1 MALLTKRRAF
11 LALPLLAACANEQ
24 PAGPFVPP
32 GPPSYG
38 HLTPLRLKVGT
49 LEIQE
54 AGSGTAFLVD
64 QAAPLQPADVMLR
77 MARDRLSTAGG
88 PGKARFL
95 IQTASLTREGGTSGG
110 VFSPASET
118 FRCVM
123 RCQVEIIS
131 SEDAILASATA
142 EALDRVRRELG
153 LDRPFLVRM
162 GEWYLRLLQGDLGTS
177 LLLNRSVT
185 EAILERLPITLSLT
199 AMAFVL
205 AVLLGVAAGVLA
217 AMRHG
222 RAADQGLMSLAL
234 LGLSL
239 PEFWLGLVLI

>member
-11 LALPLLAACANEQ
+11 FALPLLAACANEQ

-64 QAAPLQPADVMLR
+64 QSAPLQPADVMLR
-77 MARDRLSTAGG
+77 MAQDRLSAAGG

-95 IQTASLTREGGTSGG
+95 IQTASLTREGGASGG

-131 SEDAILASATA
+131 PEDAILASAAA
-142 EALDRVRRELG
+142 EATRAVTGPVRDAGERAALAERAVKLAGQDMNVEFEFQVRRHLRNWLQLVASPGETLP
-153 LDRPFLVRM
+153 RPVER
-162 GEWYLRLLQGDLGTS
+162 
-177 LLLNRSVT
+177 
-185 EAILERLPITLSLT
+185 EALPHT
-199 AMAFVL
+199 
-205 AVLLGVAAGVLA
+205 
-217 AMRHG
+217 
-222 RAADQGLMSLAL
+222 
-234 LGLSL
+234 
-239 PEFWLGLVLI
+239 

>member
-1 MALLTKRRAF
+1 MAVLTKRRAL
-11 LALPLLAACANEQ
+11 LALPFLAACANEQ

-64 QAAPLQPADVMLR
+64 QSAPLQPADVMLR
-77 MARDRLSTAGG
+77 MAHDRLSTAGG

-95 IQTASLTREGGTSGG
+95 IQTASLTREGGSSGG

-118 FRCVM
+118 FRCIM

-131 SEDAILASATA
+131 PEDAILASAAA
-142 EALDRVRRELG
+142 EATRAVTGPVRDAGERAALAERAVKLAGQDINVEFEFQVRRHLRNW
-153 LDRPFLVRM
+153 LQLVASP
-162 GEWYLRLLQGDLGTS
+162 GETLPQPVER
-177 LLLNRSVT
+177 
-185 EAILERLPITLSLT
+185 EALPHT
-199 AMAFVL
+199 
-205 AVLLGVAAGVLA
+205 
-217 AMRHG
+217 
-222 RAADQGLMSLAL
+222 
-234 LGLSL
+234 
-239 PEFWLGLVLI
+239 

>member
-11 LALPLLAACANEQ
+11 LALPLLAACANGQ

-49 LEIQE
+49 LELQE
-54 AGSGTAFLVD
+54 AGAGTAFFVD
-64 QAAPLQPADVMLR
+64 QSVPLQPAAVMLR
-77 MARDRLSTAGG
+77 MAQDRLSAAGG

-95 IQTASLTREGGTSGG
+95 IQTASLTRESGASGG

-131 SEDAILASATA
+131 AEDATLATASAEATRVA
-142 EALDRVRRELG
+142 TGSVRDGGERAALAERAVKLAGQDLNVEFEYQLRRHLRAWLQLVAAPGESLPQPVEREAL
-153 LDRPFLVRM
+153 P
-162 GEWYLRLLQGDLGTS
+162 
-177 LLLNRSVT
+177 RS
-185 EAILERLPITLSLT
+185 
-199 AMAFVL
+199 
-205 AVLLGVAAGVLA
+205 
-217 AMRHG
+217 
-222 RAADQGLMSLAL
+222 
-234 LGLSL
+234 
-239 PEFWLGLVLI
+239 

>member
-11 LALPLLAACANEQ
+11 LALPFLAACAKEQ
-24 PAGPFVPP
+24 PAGLYVPP

-38 HLTPLRLKVGT
+38 HLMPLRLKVGT

-64 QAAPLQPADVMLR
+64 QSAPLQPADVMMR
-77 MARDRLSTAGG
+77 MAQDRLSAAGG

-95 IQTASLTREGGTSGG
+95 IQTASLTREGSASGG

-131 SEDAILASATA
+131 SEDSILARAFA
-142 EALDRVRRELG
+142 EAARAVTGPVR
-153 LDRPFLVRM
+153 D
-162 GEWYLRLLQGDLGTS
+162 
-177 LLLNRSVT
+177 
-185 EAILERLPITLSLT
+185 
-199 AMAFVL
+199 
-205 AVLLGVAAGVLA
+205 AAE
-217 AMRHG
+217 
-222 RAADQGLMSLAL
+222 RAALAERAVKL
-234 LGLSL
+234 AGQDLNVEFEYQLRRHLRAWLQLVAPPGETL
-239 PEFWLGLVLI
+239 PQPVEREALPRS

>member
-1 MALLTKRRAF
+1 MSLLTKRRAF
-11 LALPLLAACANEQ
+11 LALPLLAACAHEQ

-54 AGSGTAFLVD
+54 GGSGTAFLVD
-64 QAAPLQPADVMLR
+64 QSAPLQPADVMLR
-77 MARDRLSTAGG
+77 MAQDRLSAAGG

-95 IQTASLTREGGTSGG
+95 IQTASLTREGGASGG

-131 SEDAILASATA
+131 SEEAILATTSA
-142 EALDRVRRELG
+142 EATRVATGSVRDAGERGALAERAVKLAGQDLNVEFEYQLRRH
-153 LDRPFLVRM
+153 
-162 GEWYLRLLQGDLGTS
+162 LRAWLQL
-177 LLLNRSVT
+177 
-185 EAILERLPITLSLT
+185 
-199 AMAFVL
+199 
-205 AVLLGVAAGVLA
+205 VAAPGE
-217 AMRHG
+217 
-222 RAADQGLMSLAL
+222 
-234 LGLSL
+234 SL
-239 PEFWLGLVLI
+239 PQPVEREALPRS

>member
-1 MALLTKRRAF
+1 MTLLTKRRAF
-11 LALPLLAACANEQ
+11 FALPLLAACANEQ

-64 QAAPLQPADVMLR
+64 QSAPLQPADVMLR
-77 MARDRLSTAGG
+77 MARDRLSAAGG

-95 IQTASLTREGGTSGG
+95 IQTASLTREGSASGG

-131 SEDAILASATA
+131 SEDAILATTSA
-142 EALDRVRRELG
+142 EATRAVTGPVRDAAERAELAERAVKLAGQDLNVEFEFQVRRHLRNW
-153 LDRPFLVRM
+153 LQLVASP
-162 GEWYLRLLQGDLGTS
+162 GETLPQPVEREALP
-177 LLLNRSVT
+177 RS
-185 EAILERLPITLSLT
+185 
-199 AMAFVL
+199 
-205 AVLLGVAAGVLA
+205 
-217 AMRHG
+217 
-222 RAADQGLMSLAL
+222 
-234 LGLSL
+234 
-239 PEFWLGLVLI
+239 

>member
-11 LALPLLAACANEQ
+11 LAVPLLAACANEQ

-64 QAAPLQPADVMLR
+64 QSAPLQPADVMLR
-77 MARDRLSTAGG
+77 MAQDRLSAAGG

-95 IQTASLTREGGTSGG
+95 IQTASLTREGGASGG

-123 RCQVEIIS
+123 RCQVEIVS
-131 SEDAILASATA
+131 PEDATLATTSA
-142 EALDRVRRELG
+142 EATRAVTGPVRDAGERAALAERAVKLAGQDMNVEFEFQVRRH
-153 LDRPFLVRM
+153 
-162 GEWYLRLLQGDLGTS
+162 LRNWLQL
-177 LLLNRSVT
+177 
-185 EAILERLPITLSLT
+185 
-199 AMAFVL
+199 
-205 AVLLGVAAGVLA
+205 VAAPGE
-217 AMRHG
+217 
-222 RAADQGLMSLAL
+222 
-234 LGLSL
+234 SL
-239 PEFWLGLVLI
+239 PQPVEREALPRS

>member
-1 MALLTKRRAF
+1 MSLLTKRRAF
-11 LALPLLAACANEQ
+11 LALPLLAACAHEQ

-54 AGSGTAFLVD
+54 GGSGTAFLV
-64 QAAPLQPADVMLR
+64 AESAPLQPADVMLR
-77 MARDRLSTAGG
+77 MAQDRLSAAGG

-95 IQTASLTREGGTSGG
+95 IQTASLTREGGASGG

-131 SEDAILASATA
+131 SEEAILATTSA
-142 EALDRVRRELG
+142 EATRVATGSVRDAGERGALADRAVKLAGQDLNVEFEYQLRRH
-153 LDRPFLVRM
+153 
-162 GEWYLRLLQGDLGTS
+162 LRAWLQL
-177 LLLNRSVT
+177 
-185 EAILERLPITLSLT
+185 
-199 AMAFVL
+199 
-205 AVLLGVAAGVLA
+205 VAAPGETLPQPVE
-217 AMRHG
+217 RE
-222 RAADQGLMSLAL
+222 AL
-234 LGLSL
+234 PHS
-239 PEFWLGLVLI
+239 

>member
-38 HLTPLRLKVGT
+38 HLTPLRLKVGK
-49 LEIQE
+49 LEFQE
-54 AGSGTAFLVD
+54 PGTGTAFFVD
-64 QAAPLQPADVMLR
+64 QSALLQPAAVMLR
-77 MARDRLSTAGG
+77 MAQDRLSAAGG

-95 IQTASLTREGGTSGG
+95 IQTASLTRESSASGG

-131 SEDAILASATA
+131 AEDATLATTSA
-142 EALDRVRRELG
+142 EATRAVTGPVR
-153 LDRPFLVRM
+153 DA
-162 GEWYLRLLQGDLGTS
+162 GERAALAERAVKLAGQDLNVEFEYQLRRHLRAWLQL
-177 LLLNRSVT
+177 
-185 EAILERLPITLSLT
+185 
-199 AMAFVL
+199 
-205 AVLLGVAAGVLA
+205 VAAPGE
-217 AMRHG
+217 
-222 RAADQGLMSLAL
+222 
-234 LGLSL
+234 SL
-239 PEFWLGLVLI
+239 PQPVEREALPRS

>member
-1 MALLTKRRAF
+1 MTLLTKRRAF
-11 LALPLLAACANEQ
+11 FALPLLAACANEQ

-64 QAAPLQPADVMLR
+64 QSAPLQPADVMLR
-77 MARDRLSTAGG
+77 MARDRLSAAGG

-95 IQTASLTREGGTSGG
+95 IQTASLTREGGASGG

-131 SEDAILASATA
+131 TEDAILARASA
-142 EALDRVRRELG
+142 EAARAVTGPVRDAGERAELAERVVKLTGQDMNVEFEFQLRRHLRAW
-153 LDRPFLVRM
+153 LQLVAAP
-162 GEWYLRLLQGDLGTS
+162 GETLLQPVEREALP
-177 LLLNRSVT
+177 RS
-185 EAILERLPITLSLT
+185 
-199 AMAFVL
+199 
-205 AVLLGVAAGVLA
+205 
-217 AMRHG
+217 
-222 RAADQGLMSLAL
+222 
-234 LGLSL
+234 
-239 PEFWLGLVLI
+239 

>member
-1 MALLTKRRAF
+1 MSLLTKRRAF
-11 LALPLLAACANEQ
+11 LALPLLAACAHEQ

-54 AGSGTAFLVD
+54 GGSGTAFLVD
-64 QAAPLQPADVMLR
+64 ESAPLQPADVMLR
-77 MARDRLSTAGG
+77 MAQDRLSAAGG

-95 IQTASLTREGGTSGG
+95 IQTASLTREGGASGG

-131 SEDAILASATA
+131 SEEAILATTSA
-142 EALDRVRRELG
+142 EATRVATGSVRDAGERGALAERAVKLAGQDLNVEFEYQLRRH
-153 LDRPFLVRM
+153 
-162 GEWYLRLLQGDLGTS
+162 LRAWLQL
-177 LLLNRSVT
+177 
-185 EAILERLPITLSLT
+185 
-199 AMAFVL
+199 
-205 AVLLGVAAGVLA
+205 VAAPGETLPQPVE
-217 AMRHG
+217 RE
-222 RAADQGLMSLAL
+222 AL
-234 LGLSL
+234 PHS
-239 PEFWLGLVLI
+239 

>member
-38 HLTPLRLKVGT
+38 HLTLLRLKVGT

-54 AGSGTAFLVD
+54 PGSGTAFLVD
-64 QAAPLQPADVMLR
+64 QSAPLQPADVMLR
-77 MARDRLSTAGG
+77 MAQDRLSAAGG

-95 IQTASLTREGGTSGG
+95 IQTASLTREGGASGG

-131 SEDAILASATA
+131 AEDATLATTSA
-142 EALDRVRRELG
+142 EATRVVTGPVRDAGERAALG
-153 LDRPFLVRM
+153 ERAVKLAGQDMNVEF
-162 GEWYLRLLQGDLGTS
+162 EFQLRQHLRAWLQL
-177 LLLNRSVT
+177 
-185 EAILERLPITLSLT
+185 
-199 AMAFVL
+199 
-205 AVLLGVAAGVLA
+205 VAAPGE
-217 AMRHG
+217 
-222 RAADQGLMSLAL
+222 
-234 LGLSL
+234 SL
-239 PEFWLGLVLI
+239 PQPVEREALPRS

>member
-1 MALLTKRRAF
+1 MSLLTKRRAF
-11 LALPLLAACANEQ
+11 LALPLLAACAHEQ

-54 AGSGTAFLVD
+54 GGSGTAFLVD
-64 QAAPLQPADVMLR
+64 ESAQLQPADVMLR
-77 MARDRLSTAGG
+77 MAQDRLSAAGG

-95 IQTASLTREGGTSGG
+95 IQTASLTREGGASGG

-131 SEDAILASATA
+131 SEEAILATTSA
-142 EALDRVRRELG
+142 EATRVATGSVRDAGERGALAERAVKLAGQDLNVEFEYQLRRH
-153 LDRPFLVRM
+153 
-162 GEWYLRLLQGDLGTS
+162 LRAWLQL
-177 LLLNRSVT
+177 
-185 EAILERLPITLSLT
+185 
-199 AMAFVL
+199 
-205 AVLLGVAAGVLA
+205 VAAPGETLPQPVE
-217 AMRHG
+217 RE
-222 RAADQGLMSLAL
+222 AL
-234 LGLSL
+234 PHS
-239 PEFWLGLVLI
+239 

>member
-11 LALPLLAACANEQ
+11 LALPLLAACAKEQ
-24 PAGPFVPP
+24 AGPYIPP
-32 GPPSYG
+32 GPPSYA
-38 HLTPLRLKVGT
+38 HLMPLRLKVGT

-64 QAAPLQPADVMLR
+64 QATPLQPTDVMLR
-77 MARDRLSTAGG
+77 MARDRLSAAGG

-131 SEDAILASATA
+131 SEDAILATTSA
-142 EALDRVRRELG
+142 EATRAATGPVRDAGERAALAERAVKLAGQDMNVEFEFQVRRH
-153 LDRPFLVRM
+153 
-162 GEWYLRLLQGDLGTS
+162 LRAWLQL
-177 LLLNRSVT
+177 
-185 EAILERLPITLSLT
+185 
-199 AMAFVL
+199 
-205 AVLLGVAAGVLA
+205 VAAPGE
-217 AMRHG
+217 
-222 RAADQGLMSLAL
+222 
-234 LGLSL
+234 SL
-239 PEFWLGLVLI
+239 PQPVEREALPHS

>member
-11 LALPLLAACANEQ
+11 LALPFLAACANEQ
-24 PAGPFVPP
+24 AAGPYIPP
-32 GPPSYG
+32 GPPSYA
-38 HLTPLRLKVGT
+38 HLMPLRLKVGT

-64 QAAPLQPADVMLR
+64 QAAPLQPADVMLS
-77 MARDRLSTAGG
+77 MARDRLSAAGG

-123 RCQVEIIS
+123 SCQVEIIS

-142 EALDRVRRELG
+142 EASRAVTGTVR
-153 LDRPFLVRM
+153 DA
-162 GEWYLRLLQGDLGTS
+162 GERAALAERAAKLAGQDMNVEFEFQLRRHLRAWLQL
-177 LLLNRSVT
+177 
-185 EAILERLPITLSLT
+185 
-199 AMAFVL
+199 
-205 AVLLGVAAGVLA
+205 VAAPGE
-217 AMRHG
+217 
-222 RAADQGLMSLAL
+222 
-234 LGLSL
+234 SL
-239 PEFWLGLVLI
+239 PQPFEREALPHS

>member
-32 GPPSYG
+32 GPPSYA

-64 QAAPLQPADVMLR
+64 QSAPLQPADVMLR
-77 MARDRLSTAGG
+77 MARDRLSAAGG

-95 IQTASLTREGGTSGG
+95 IQTASLTREGSASGG

-131 SEDAILASATA
+131 SEDAILATTSA
-142 EALDRVRRELG
+142 EATRAVTGPVRDAGERAALAERAVKLAGQDMNVEFEFQVRRH
-153 LDRPFLVRM
+153 
-162 GEWYLRLLQGDLGTS
+162 LRAWLQL
-177 LLLNRSVT
+177 
-185 EAILERLPITLSLT
+185 
-199 AMAFVL
+199 
-205 AVLLGVAAGVLA
+205 VAAPGE
-217 AMRHG
+217 
-222 RAADQGLMSLAL
+222 
-234 LGLSL
+234 SL
-239 PEFWLGLVLI
+239 PQPVEREALPHS

>member
-11 LALPLLAACANEQ
+11 FALPLLAACANEQ
-24 PAGPFVPP
+24 PVGPFVPP

-64 QAAPLQPADVMLR
+64 QSAPLQPADVMLR
-77 MARDRLSTAGG
+77 MAQDRLSAAGG

-95 IQTASLTREGGTSGG
+95 IQTASLTRESAASGG

-123 RCQVEIIS
+123 RCQVEIVS
-131 SEDAILASATA
+131 PEDATLAGASAEATRA
-142 EALDRVRRELG
+142 LTGTVRDAGERAALAERVVKLAGQDLNVEFEYQLRRHLRNWLQLVAAPGETLPQPVEREAL
-153 LDRPFLVRM
+153 PH
-162 GEWYLRLLQGDLGTS
+162 S
-177 LLLNRSVT
+177 
-185 EAILERLPITLSLT
+185 
-199 AMAFVL
+199 
-205 AVLLGVAAGVLA
+205 
-217 AMRHG
+217 
-222 RAADQGLMSLAL
+222 
-234 LGLSL
+234 
-239 PEFWLGLVLI
+239 